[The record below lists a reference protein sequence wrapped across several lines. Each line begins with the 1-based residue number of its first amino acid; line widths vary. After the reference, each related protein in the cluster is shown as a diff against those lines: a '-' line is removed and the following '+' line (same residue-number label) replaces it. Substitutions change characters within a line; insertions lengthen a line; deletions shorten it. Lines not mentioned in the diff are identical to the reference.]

1 MKWAWATLVVAGLA
15 WGQAATPTPAI
26 LSQAEALRIG
36 FGLNRV
42 EIALKALSDGL
53 AIEADEALFDP
64 YLTFRGS
71 LGGANPPLQAR
82 LDEIMRKLAAELGEE
97 DEDEG
102 EDQAGEEEGVSD
114 EVVEIA
120 ERGLALV
127 QRLPNLLISARLQ
140 GDPVYQ
146 AALLS
151 MLLVWEGGVSEAY
164 EEAAN
169 GEDEAYGLGYIG
181 LQHTRGMWNQLKPT
195 FKQADAVKAAETG
208 FDRLAQLMP
217 TAQLPSKF
225 PDPEDAEVA
234 ALDLA
239 FALELGV
246 GQPVIPRE
254 LGPVL
259 QSVRTQQSHT
269 CTALNRGD
277 LALARERFVGWQL
290 MYEQYLEGALQTL
303 APQIAEAIEE
313 ESDRFAVALF
323 RRNQPAEA
331 CLALGIALQR
341 ARSSLE

>member
-1 MKWAWATLVVAGLA
+1 MRWLWASLVAAGLA
-15 WGQAATPTPAI
+15 LGQSATPAI
-26 LSQAEALRIG
+26 LTQAEALRIG
-36 FGLNRV
+36 FGMNQV
-42 EIALKALSDGL
+42 EIALKALSNGF

-71 LGGANPPLQAR
+71 LGEANPQLQAR

-97 DEDEG
+97 EDG
-102 EDQAGEEEGVSD
+102 EAEEAEEEGVSD

-127 QRLPNLLISARLQ
+127 ERLPNLLISARLL

-169 GEDEAYGLGYIG
+169 GEDEAYGLGYVG
-181 LQHTRGMWNQLKPT
+181 LEHTRSMWNRLKPN
-195 FKQADAVKAAETG
+195 FKQTEAVKAAESG
-208 FDRLAQLMP
+208 FARLAQLMP
-217 TAQLPSKF
+217 TAKLPSKF

-239 FALELGV
+239 FALESGV

-259 QSVRTQQSHT
+259 QTIRTQHAHT
-269 CTALNRGD
+269 CKALERGD
-277 LALARERFVGWQL
+277 LALARERFLGWQR
-290 MYEQYLEGALQTL
+290 MYEQYLDGALQTL
-303 APQIAEAIEE
+303 APQVAGTIEE
-313 ESDRFAVALF
+313 AGRRFALALS
-323 RRNQPAEA
+323 RRNSMSET
-331 CLALGIALQR
+331 CLALGIALQG
-341 ARSSLE
+341 ARGSLE